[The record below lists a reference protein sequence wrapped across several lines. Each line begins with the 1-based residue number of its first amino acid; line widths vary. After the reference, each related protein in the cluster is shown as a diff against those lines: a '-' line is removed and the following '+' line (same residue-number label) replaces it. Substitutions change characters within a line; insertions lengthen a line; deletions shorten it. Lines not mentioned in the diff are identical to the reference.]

1 MSQNL
6 YDCISKI
13 RAGVGEKGGGWGW
26 ALWVAGWSINTIQN
40 EIIKEVK
47 KKGSL
52 TFTELFKI
60 FKDVLL
66 DKVINMI
73 DEHFK
78 EENPNFDI
86 NTVGQRQLLV
96 SFLSTARKEG
106 EYFIK
111 DYNVVK
117 ENQPII
123 ELSADGLPNES
134 PNNKTPIYV
143 MEFRNCIQAALEE
156 EISKSGPQLP
166 HAPPPPPRQVHPDRR
181 SSRNLSRSRS
191 RSRNLSRSRS
201 RNLSRSRSRAQ
212 RSSSR
217 SRAQRGRKGSRSR
230 TPINLRRGKKWK
242 DKWRGTLLK
251 RREDEHEKEQKI
263 KHENEQKIKHE
274 KEQKEQKIKHEKEQ
288 KEKKIEGDAM
298 DKLERQMGSI
308 AYGGKERSKR
318 SKKKPK
324 KRTNKKSRK
333 KTHNRV
339 TSPKKR
345 IKYK

>member
-1 MSQNL
+1 MSQKL

-13 RAGVGEKGGGWGW
+13 RAGVERKGGGWGW
-26 ALWVAGWSINTIQN
+26 ALWAAGWSINTIQN
-40 EIIKEVK
+40 EIINEVK
-47 KKGSL
+47 KTGSL

-78 EENPNFDI
+78 EENPKFDI
-86 NTVGQRQLLV
+86 NTVGQRELLV
-96 SFLSTARKEG
+96 RFLSTARKEG

-156 EISKSGPQLP
+156 EISQSGPQLP
-166 HAPPPPPRQVHPDRR
+166 SR
-181 SSRNLSRSRS
+181 STSRSLSRNLSR
-191 RSRNLSRSRS
+191 NLSR
-201 RNLSRSRSRAQ
+201 
-212 RSSSR
+212 SR

-274 KEQKEQKIKHEKEQ
+274 KEQKEQN
-288 KEKKIEGDAM
+288 EKKIEGDAM

-345 IKYK
+345 IKYKYK